1 MVLRE
6 ESPGFEPH
14 TGIRPKGR
22 EQNEPQWE
30 GQQVAIPGFCY
41 RMTLRWMTQPTRA
54 QAQEMG
60 CLVLSAVGT
69 IWAPFES
76 WQEANGFLSAAKI

>member
-1 MVLRE
+1 M
-6 ESPGFEPH
+6 
-14 TGIRPKGR
+14 
-22 EQNEPQWE
+22 
-30 GQQVAIPGFCY
+30 
-41 RMTLRWMTQPTRA
+41 PTRA